1 MPSRT
6 LTIWLLAFLL
16 GLFLSPFIAR
26 ETGPTQGRLIE
37 APASYIQT
45 KLFED
50 YDFISSLSAN
60 SGGKERRKHQPP
72 LYPLHLHPQAA
83 QQSHQARQQQPSS
96 RADPAYATA
105 LTEKHANMGS
115 AVTILPDSIVRI
127 TLSEGKLWKNGQRT
141 LHEFVI
147 SEMEGPGLG
156 NGTAGMVEY
165 TRTWQGPALVLILR
179 EKGYLT
185 GWVGREGEEGSG
197 GMIDGE
203 AFDRV
208 TAAVE
213 QAWEGEVASLGD
225 GL

>member
-16 GLFLSPFIAR
+16 GLSFSPFIAR

-50 YDFISSLSAN
+50 YDFISKLS
-60 SGGKERRKHQPP
+60 GKDDGKGKRHP
-72 LYPLHLHPQAA
+72 LYPLHLHPQAT
-83 QQSHQARQQQPSS
+83 QKSHQARQRPSS

-105 LTEKHANMGS
+105 LTEKHASMGS
-115 AVTILPDSIVRI
+115 AATILPDSIVRI
-127 TLSEGKLWKNGQRT
+127 TLSEGKLWKHGQRV

-147 SEMEGPGLG
+147 SEMEGPVLG

-185 GWVGREGEEGSG
+185 EWVGRAGEEGG

-213 QAWEGEVASLGD
+213 KAWEGEVGSLGEWD
-225 GL
+225 

>member
-26 ETGPTQGRLIE
+26 EIGPTQGRLIE

-50 YDFISSLSAN
+50 YDFLSRLT
-60 SGGKERRKHQPP
+60 GKEDGKERKHPP
-72 LYPLHLHPQAA
+72 LYPLHLHPQAT
-83 QQSHQARQQQPSS
+83 QQSQQARRHPSS
-96 RADPAYATA
+96 PDPAYATA
-105 LTEKHANMGS
+105 LTEKHASMGS
-115 AVTILPDSIVRI
+115 TVTILPESIIRI
-127 TLSEGKLWKNGQRT
+127 TVSEGKLWKHGQRT
-141 LHEFVI
+141 LHDFVI
-147 SEMEGPGLG
+147 SEMEGPELG
-156 NGTAGMVEY
+156 NGTAAMVEY
-165 TRTWQGPALVLILR
+165 TRTWQGPALMLILR
-179 EKGYLT
+179 EKGYLAE
-185 GWVGREGEEGSG
+185 WVGREEEEG

-213 QAWEGEVASLGD
+213 KAWEGEIASLGG